1 MAEKKCVAEVISS
14 DEDSMPTPEK
24 KTEDSGNVNI
34 QKGIF

>member
-24 KTEDSGNVNI
+24 K
-34 QKGIF
+34 QKTAAM